1 MSLMTRFRSRCR
13 TSAVLA
19 RSLMPKRHPY
29 TAINHEVVSLRRYAP
44 AARVWIRKCAAAL
57 LGGLAWLGVM
67 STTAAN
73 PIAVYLPTTI
83 YWAFDFPFVPSTVSG
98 GSLVYTDAG
107 LSISTVLVNDV
118 DPLAGPTDL
127 PTVPSPLWIN
137 PGETIFWSF
146 GGSLTSGDFT
156 YPVCA
161 DGDLSKPGGVCNL
174 IPIATIMS
182 DHFGSFSV
190 TGAVFAFNDPPLQ
203 IGTWV
208 IHSREFSIP
217 EPATISLLGL
227 GLGLAGLGFS
237 RRRKPN

>member
-13 TSAVLA
+13 TSAVFA
-19 RSLMPKRHPY
+19 RSLMPNRHPY
-29 TAINHEVVSLRRYAP
+29 TAINHEVVSLRRHTP
-44 AARVWIRKCAAAL
+44 ATRVWIRKCAAVL

-67 STTAAN
+67 STTAAD

-83 YWAFDFPFVPSTVSG
+83 YWASDFPFVPSTVSG
-98 GSLVYTDAG
+98 WSLVDTDAR
-107 LSISTVLVNDV
+107 LAISTVPVDDVN
-118 DPLAGPTDL
+118 PIAGPTDI

-137 PGETIFWSF
+137 PGETIFWTF

-161 DGDLSKPGGVCNL
+161 DGDFSKPGGACNL

-190 TGAVFAFNDPPLQ
+190 TGAVFAFNDTPVQ

-227 GLGLAGLGFS
+227 GLAGLGFS